1 MGDGRGR
8 LSSIDELP
16 DEAQDDIVWACAH
29 LNARKRSQADILFE
43 LNDRLAVKGCGPLS
57 KSAFNRFSVKRAM
70 AARRIAEARG
80 LFAGLADQFTPDA
93 VDEGNIVL
101 GEFLKLVVFE
111 LAQRDA
117 AEQSE
122 DGAMKLARA
131 YLASVQAQKI
141 SSDRRA
147 KVERDFVAKAD
158 AALDK
163 LSRESGL
170 PADRVAQIRRE
181 VLGLRGSGKDAG
193 DTAGGGAPAP

>member
-1 MGDGRGR
+1 MAEGRGR

-16 DEAQDDIVWACAH
+16 EEAQDDIVWTCAE
-29 LNARKRSQADILFE
+29 LNQRIRTQADILEE
-43 LNDRLAVKGCGPLS
+43 LNNRLLIKGLGPIS
-57 KSAFNRFSVKRAM
+57 RSAFGRFSMKRAM

-141 SSDRRA
+141 SSERRA

-170 PADRVAQIRRE
+170 PADRVAQIRRD
-181 VLGLRGSGKDAG
+181 VLGLRGAGKDAG
-193 DTAGGGAPAP
+193 DKAGGGAPAP

>member
-1 MGDGRGR
+1 MAEAREGRGR

-16 DEAQDDIVWACAH
+16 DDAQDDIVWACAR
-29 LNARKRSQADILFE
+29 LNDRQRTQADILFE
-43 LNDRLAVKGCGPLS
+43 LNDRLATRGCGPLS

-141 SSDRRA
+141 SSDRRS
-147 KVERDFVAKAD
+147 KIEGEFVRKAD

-163 LSRESGL
+163 LSKDSGL
-170 PADRVAQIRRE
+170 PADRVAQIRRD
-181 VLGLRGSGKDAG
+181 VLGLRGPKPDAG
-193 DTAGGGAPAP
+193 GSAPA